1 MINLL
6 IKDFLKKYW
15 WRYSIGIL
23 FLIVV
28 DIIQIYIPKQI
39 GNIIDVLEIPNFQ
52 MNDIKKLI
60 LGIIFLAFGLVIGR
74 FLWRIFII
82 GAARLFQFKTI
93 NKMFD
98 HIIELDQNFYDK
110 WRTGDLMTR
119 FTSDTN
125 QIERLMGPAVI
136 MLVDTLFMSIFT
148 IIAMGNFVNWKL
160 TFLAI
165 IPLPLIAIISLFFGK
180 VIHKKFTQLQED
192 TSELSNITEESVAGV
207 DVIKLYSNKKTM
219 EDIFNKRSKRYYD
232 SYISLIRIW
241 GLMFPLVMLLGA
253 MATLFV
259 FFFGG
264 KMVIMNDITLGQF
277 IMTNQYVGML
287 IWPMMAFGF
296 LINNIQRGRASLKR
310 INNVLEQKSLINEPE
325 MKQMEFTGNY
335 QIKDLNFNY
344 PENERKVLK
353 NINMNIKQGDMIAF
367 VGRVGSGKSTV
378 AKLMAKIYPVDKG
391 KIIIDD
397 KDINDINGKSI
408 RDHVSYVPQ
417 DNFLFSMTIR
427 ENISFSNKKLEPKAE
442 NYAKMASVH
451 GDILNIENGY
461 ETVVGE
467 RGVTLSGGQRQRVSI
482 ARALAKKSEII
493 ILDDCLSAVD
503 TETEEAIIK
512 NLRKEIKNKTII
524 VISHRLKAV
533 KDSDKIYVFEDGQ
546 IIEEGNHN
554 QLMDKKSVYHSM
566 YMKQLIEDKLGE
578 EYNG

>member
-1 MINLL
+1 ML

-39 GNIIDVLEIPNFQ
+39 GNIVDVLEIPNFQ

-325 MKQMEFTGNY
+325 MRQMEFTGNY

>member
-1 MINLL
+1 ML

-39 GNIIDVLEIPNFQ
+39 GNIVDVLEIPNFQ

>member
-1 MINLL
+1 VINLL

-39 GNIIDVLEIPNFQ
+39 GNIVDVLEIPNFQ

>member
-1 MINLL
+1 M

-39 GNIIDVLEIPNFQ
+39 GNIVDVLEIPNFQ

>member
-1 MINLL
+1 M

-39 GNIIDVLEIPNFQ
+39 GNIVDVLEIPNFQ

-325 MKQMEFTGNY
+325 MRQMEFTGNY